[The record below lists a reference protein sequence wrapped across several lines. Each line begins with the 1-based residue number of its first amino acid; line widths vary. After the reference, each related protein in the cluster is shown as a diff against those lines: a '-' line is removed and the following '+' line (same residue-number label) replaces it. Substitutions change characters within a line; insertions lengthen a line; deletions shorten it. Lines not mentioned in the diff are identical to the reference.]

1 MMNTKD
7 NMILDR
13 RFEPPE
19 QYQEISWH
27 WVRNHLGLTVARWMP
42 KIKDGIWEYSG
53 FQARATDSRLCDN
66 WRYIAPIF
74 PPVETGQVE
83 APVQAAV
90 EAKPEVKAT
99 PKPKKKVEA
108 PAAAKETVGTAEN
121 IVVEAKPEDSGFDVF
136 AHDTNSLL
144 DDFMAA
150 TVPASMNGA
159 TEEKSVPASPVVH
172 DEKPKTASHTSVEK
186 PKNAKHASSY
196 PGTPDAVPG
205 QLWASSHVGA
215 ERRLVK
221 MVERSEDNRLANRR
235 VHYVPMNH
243 LGSEG
248 QEVVVTMERW
258 KAWARRI
265 RAVPV
270 KNYKG
275 SAGIKT
281 PEQILREM
289 GADITPL

>member
-7 NMILDR
+7 NMMLDR

-90 EAKPEVKAT
+90 EAKPEVKAVST
-99 PKPKKKVEA
+99 KAKVEA
-108 PAAAKETVGTAEN
+108 PAAAKETVGKAEN
-121 IVVEAKPEDSGFDVF
+121 IVVEAKPEVSGLDVF
-136 AHDTNSLL
+136 AHDTNALL
-144 DDFMAA
+144 DDFTMA
-150 TVPASMNGA
+150 TVSASMNGA

-172 DEKPKTASHTSVEK
+172 NEKPKTVDHTSK
-186 PKNAKHASSY
+186 PKQTKHDSSY
-196 PGTPDAVPG
+196 PGTPDAVAG
-205 QLWASSHVGA
+205 QLWASSHMAA

-221 MVERSEDNRLANRR
+221 LVERSEDHRLANRR

-243 LGSEG
+243 LGEEG
-248 QEVVVTMERW
+248 QKVVVTMERW

-270 KNYKG
+270 KIHKEN
-275 SAGIKT
+275 AEIKT